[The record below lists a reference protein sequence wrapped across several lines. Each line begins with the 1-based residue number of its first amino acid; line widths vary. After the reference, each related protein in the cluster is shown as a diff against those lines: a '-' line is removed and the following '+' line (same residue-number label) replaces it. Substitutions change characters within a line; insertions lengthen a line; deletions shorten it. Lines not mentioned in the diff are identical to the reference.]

1 MGKPWHNSDDTL
13 SATVVS
19 GGVGY
24 HLIVEPLP
32 RGDRWDWTLWHP
44 GDALEAARH
53 GDASSAE
60 IAMQAAK
67 TAVRHWND
75 NATSGSSGTA

>member
-1 MGKPWHNSDDTL
+1 MGRLWHNSDETL

-19 GGVGY
+19 GGVCY

-32 RGDRWDWTLWHP
+32 QEDRWDWTIWHP
-44 GDALEAARH
+44 GDTPAAARH

-60 IAMQAAK
+60 IAIQAAK
-67 TAVRHWND
+67 AAIRHWDD
-75 NATSGSSGTA
+75 NATSGLSAAA